1 MKTVAIILALAVI
14 TGKCLSIYSPQ
25 TVRTAS
31 DAATKVSFL
40 SLTGCSG
47 RAVRQQ
53 VATPTQWEAAVN
65 RFWQYISDLNV
76 QADGVLQNLKASQ
89 LSRELE

>member
-1 MKTVAIILALAVI
+1 MLEYFIHHGRLEQ
-14 TGKCLSIYSPQ
+14 P
-25 TVRTAS
+25 RTEQLKS
-31 DAATKVSFL
+31 RFL
-40 SLTGCSG
+40 SLTGCNG